1 MKRILLIFLIIA
13 GGYILFT
20 SIGSFSGKDNTTAE
34 VSNKI
39 DNIEFEISSAKL
51 NIIPSNRKDLEATLE
66 GKGKL
71 SVNESGDTI
80 KVTHEQKWYEW
91 LPFFSTSIVTVYIP
105 EDYGKDMGIN
115 LSSGTVNFASL
126 EANQAFKLENLT
138 IDMSS
143 GDVNLQNLDVIDF
156 KHHGSSGNLS
166 IDSLASKTSSI
177 DISSGNVKI
186 ADFTGELEADIS
198 SGELVVQ
205 MKELTD
211 EVDIDVSS
219 GSVQLDLP
227 DKADF
232 VLKGD
237 IGSGDLSYNYPLT
250 IEKEDNHNIRAR
262 HGAGKHKIDI
272 DVSSGSVKIF

>member
-20 SIGSFSGKDNTTAE
+20 SVGDFFGNEQTRAD

-51 NIIPSNRKDLEATLE
+51 NIIPANRKDLEAVLE
-66 GKGKL
+66 GSGKL
-71 SVNESGDTI
+71 SVKESGDTI
-80 KVTHEQKWYEW
+80 SVSHEKKWFEW
-91 LPFFSTSIVTVYIP
+91 LPFFNTSIVTVYIP
-105 EDYGKDMGIN
+105 ENYEKDLDIN

-126 EANQAFKLENLT
+126 EANKPFKLENLT

-143 GDVNLQNLDVIDF
+143 GNVNLKNMEVVEF
-156 KHHGSSGNLS
+156 KHNGSSGDLS

-177 DISSGNVKI
+177 DISSGSVKI
-186 ADFTGELEADIS
+186 AKFSGGFEADIS
-198 SGELVVQ
+198 SGELEVQ
-205 MKELTD
+205 MKELVD

-232 VLKGD
+232 TLKGD
-237 IGSGDLSYNYPLT
+237 IGSGNISYNYPLT
-250 IEKEDNHNIRAR
+250 IEKEDDHNIKAT
-262 HGAGKHKIDI
+262 HGTGKHKVDI
-272 DVSSGSVKIF
+272 EVSSGNVKIF